1 MLSFENMKYI
11 MMDKTTLNVAA
22 VVSQTRAVSGNG
34 TFFSNYFKITKLQK
48 SNNVF
53 RNQIMYFI

>member
-1 MLSFENMKYI
+1 
-11 MMDKTTLNVAA
+11 MDKTTLNVAA
-22 VVSQTRAVSGNG
+22 VVSQSRAVSGNG
-34 TFFSNYFKITKLQK
+34 TFFSNNLKISKLQK